1 MLNLK
6 TMKLNKHIAILFI
19 TGVGICAP
27 SCSKFLDRVPPS
39 SLKEELIANKKGV
52 NALLVGAYGALDGQD
67 FTDGDMTNLSG
78 GAGYAVSPDN
88 WIYGSVCGGDAHKG
102 SDHFDS
108 PPTLDLARFSAG
120 ATNSF
125 LNDKWRVDYEGVT
138 RCNSV
143 LKILPQVSDMTEAE
157 KTEVAAEAHFLR
169 GHYYSDLKKMFNMV
183 PWIDETTTDM
193 KTPNDKDIWPQIEA
207 DFKFAMDNLAL
218 TQTEVGRPNKWAAA
232 CYLAKTYMFEHK
244 YTDAK
249 PLFDQITTQGITSK
263 GDHYALRDRF
273 EDNFD
278 AATENTSESV
288 FAIQYNANDNSGT
301 SANANQGEMLNYPY
315 NGPFS
320 CCGFFQ
326 PTQDLVNSYITDP
339 QGLPFLDSYNT
350 HNVSTETVDP
360 RLDWTVGRQGI
371 PYLDWGV
378 HPGDTWIREAS
389 TAGHYSPKKNVYW
402 QATQDKYYDPRGWA
416 PGNAINYNLIRY
428 ADVLLLAAEC
438 EAQLQNFDAAEAYV
452 NIVRQ
457 RAAQPAS
464 TVYRYKNNNAP
475 MDGFSNVPAASYKV
489 APYPAGAFA
498 SKGQAYALK
507 AVYFER
513 KLELAMEGHRFFDLV
528 RWGVADQ
535 VLNAFFAF
543 EGALTLDIQGASF
556 AKGTNEYFA
565 IPQRQIDLSMNGST
579 RTLKQNNG
587 YH

>member
-1 MLNLK
+1 
-6 TMKLNKHIAILFI
+6 MKLNKNISIAILAGI
-19 TGVGICAP
+19 TLCSP
-27 SCSKFLDRVPPS
+27 SCKNFLDRVPPS
-39 SLKEELIANKKGV
+39 SLKEELISNKKGI

-108 PPTLDLARFSAG
+108 PPTLDLARFTAG

-138 RCNSV
+138 RCNTV
-143 LKILPQVSDMTEAE
+143 LRLLPKVTDMTDEE

-193 KTPNDKDIWPQIEA
+193 KTPNNKDIWPEIEA
-207 DFKFAMDNLAL
+207 DFKFGMDNLAS

-249 PLFDQITTQGITSK
+249 PLFDQIISQGITSK
-263 GDHYALRDRF
+263 GERYKLRDRF

-278 AATENTSESV
+278 AATENTSECV
-288 FAIQYNANDNSGT
+288 FAIQYDANDNSGT

-326 PTQDLVNSYITDP
+326 PTQDLVNSYITNA
-339 QGLPFLDSYNT
+339 QGLPYLDDYNSHSIT
-350 HNVSTETVDP
+350 TETLDP

-428 ADVLLLAAEC
+428 ADVLLMAAEC
-438 EAQLQNFDAAEAYV
+438 EAQLSNLDQAQAYV
-452 NIVRQ
+452 DTVRG
-457 RAAQPAS
+457 RAARPES
-464 TVYRYKNNNAP
+464 EVYLYLDNNAP
-475 MDGFSNVPAASYKV
+475 MSGFQDVPAANYKV
-489 APYPAGAFA
+489 SRYPTGTFTAQG
-498 SKGQAYALK
+498 KDYALK
-507 AVYFER
+507 AIYFER

-528 RWGVADQ
+528 RWGDAGD

-543 EGALTLDIQGASF
+543 EGNLTLDIQGASF
-556 AKGTNEYFA
+556 TKNKNEYFA
-565 IPQRQIDLSMNGST
+565 IPQRQIDLSTNGSKS
-579 RTLKQNNG
+579 TLEQNKG

>member
-6 TMKLNKHIAILFI
+6 TMKLYQSLSIVFF
-19 TGVGICAP
+19 TGISLSLS

-39 SLKEELIANKKGV
+39 SLKEELVANKKGI

-78 GAGYAVSPDN
+78 GSGYAVSPDN

-125 LNDKWRVDYEGVT
+125 LNDKWRVNYEGIT
-138 RCNSV
+138 RCNTV
-143 LKILPQVSDMTEAE
+143 LKLLPEATDMSADE
-157 KTEVAAEAHFLR
+157 KTEIAAEAHFLR
-169 GHYYSDLKKMFNMV
+169 GHYYSDLKKLFNMV

-193 KTPNDKDIWPQIEA
+193 KTPNNQDIWPDIEA

-218 TQTEVGRPNKWAAA
+218 TQSEVGRPNKWAAA
-232 CYLAKTYMFEHK
+232 SYLAKTYMYEHK
-244 YTDAK
+244 YNDAK
-249 PLFDQITTQGITSK
+249 PLFDLITTTGVTSK
-263 GDHYALRDRF
+263 GDRYALRNRF

-288 FAIQYNANDNSGT
+288 FAIQYDANDNSGT
-301 SANANQGEMLNYPY
+301 SANANQGQMLNYPY

-326 PTQDLVNSYITDP
+326 PTQDLVNSYITDA
-339 QGLPFLDSYNT
+339 QGLPIPDGYNT
-350 HNVSTETVDP
+350 HNVNTETVDP

-402 QATQDKYYDPRGWA
+402 QATQDEYYDPRGWA
-416 PGNAINYNLIRY
+416 PGNAINYNVIRY
-428 ADVLLLAAEC
+428 ADILLMAAEC
-438 EAQLQNFDAAEAYV
+438 EAQLGNADAAERYV
-452 NIVRQ
+452 NIVRA
-457 RAAQPAS
+457 RAARPESA
-464 TVYRYKNNNAP
+464 VYKYEDDSEP
-475 MDGFSNVPAASYKV
+475 MDGFSDKPAANYKV
-489 APYPAGAFA
+489 SPYPAGTFSA
-498 SKGQAYALK
+498 KGKDYALK
-507 AVYFER
+507 AIYFER

-528 RWGVADQ
+528 RWGIADQ
-535 VLNAFFAF
+535 TMNAFFAF
-543 EGALTLDIQGASF
+543 EGATTLDIQGASF
-556 AKGTNEYFA
+556 IKGTNEYFA
-565 IPQRQIDLSMNGST
+565 IPQRQIDLSTNGGKI
-579 RTLKQNNG
+579 TLQQNNG